1 VVQDRWGA
9 RVFTLE
15 DVLVGSADAGAGSVD
30 AARFADVVFPGA
42 AIDSRLVGPGELF
55 VALRGEQ
62 HDGHRYLAA
71 AFERG
76 ARAALVRRDALD
88 SLGID
93 GAFVLDP
100 GDLPADAA
108 LGANRPL
115 LIATDSTL
123 DALHRIARNH
133 RMKFNLYLI
142 GITGSVGKTSTKEAV
157 GAVLAQHFT
166 TLKTPRSYNSESTMP
181 LTILQMG
188 PEHEAAVIE
197 MGTYGPGE
205 IALLASIAIPQID
218 IVTNVG
224 PSHMERMGTIEAIA
238 QAEGEVIDALPDDGI
253 AILNYDDER
262 VRAMTSRTNARPFF
276 FGLDSKADLWADQV
290 ISHGFDG
297 ITLQAHYQGDA
308 VDLAL
313 PLMGKHHAY
322 TALAASAA
330 GLALGLNWAEI
341 AAGLKTCGERLR
353 FITLPGPNG
362 STILDDTYNASP
374 VSCVAALDLLAEMN
388 GRHIAVFG
396 DMYELG
402 PVEEEAHR
410 IVGRHVAQTADLL
423 YVVGERVHWIAEEAH
438 AHNPSLEIHQAP
450 DKPALAKML
459 KGVLKANDYVLV
471 KGARGMEM
479 ETVVAALTETRH

>member
-1 VVQDRWGA
+1 
-9 RVFTLE
+9 VFTLE
-15 DVLVGSADAGAGSVD
+15 DVLVGAAGGGLGSADV
-30 AARFADVVFPGA
+30 ARFAGVVFPGA
-42 AIDSRLVGPGELF
+42 AIDSRLVGQGELF

-62 HDGHRYLAA
+62 HDGHQYLAA

-76 ARAALVRRDALD
+76 AHAALVRRDALG
-88 SLGID
+88 SLSLND
-93 GAFVLDP
+93 AVVLDP
-100 GDLPADAA
+100 YDLPANITLDP
-108 LGANRPL
+108 GKPL
-115 LIATDSTL
+115 LIATDDTL

-133 RMKFNLYLI
+133 REKFSPHLI

-181 LTILQMG
+181 LTILQLG
-188 PEHEAAVIE
+188 AEHEAAVIE

-205 IALLASIAIPQID
+205 IALLASIAQPQIG

-238 QAEGEVIDALPDDGI
+238 QAEGEVIDALPDDGV
-253 AILNYDDER
+253 AILNDDDER
-262 VRAMTSRTNARPFF
+262 VRAMTSRTRARPFF
-276 FGLDSKADLWADQV
+276 FGLNPRADLWADQV
-290 ISHGFDG
+290 VSHGFDG
-297 ITLQAHYQGDA
+297 ITLRAHYQGEA
-308 VDLAL
+308 VDLSL

-330 GLALGLNWAEI
+330 GLTLGLKWDEI

-353 FITLPGPNG
+353 FITLPGPAG

-374 VSCVAALDLLAEMN
+374 VSCNAALDLLAEMN
-388 GRHIAVFG
+388 GRRIAVFG

-410 IVGRHVAQTADLL
+410 IVGAHAAQTADLL
-423 YVVGERVHWIAEEAH
+423 YLVGERVHWIAEEAR
-438 AHNPSLEIHQAP
+438 ANNPSLEIHQAP
-450 DKPALAKML
+450 DKPALAAML
-459 KGVLKANDYVLV
+459 KTALRANDYVLI
-471 KGARGMEM
+471 KGARGMAM
-479 ETVVAALTETRH
+479 ETVVAALAGTE

>member
-1 VVQDRWGA
+1 M
-9 RVFTLE
+9 FTLE
-15 DVLVGSADAGAGSVD
+15 DVLIGAADDVVGRPDT
-30 AARFADVVFPGA
+30 ARFAEIVFSGA

-71 AFERG
+71 AFDRG
-76 ARAALVRRDALD
+76 AQAALVRRDALR
-88 SLGID
+88 SLALEA
-93 GAFVLDP
+93 AFVLDP
-100 GDLPADAA
+100 DNPPDDVTLDDDQ
-108 LGANRPL
+108 PL
-115 LIATDSTL
+115 LVATDSTL
-123 DALHRIARNH
+123 DALHRITRNH
-133 RMKFNLYLI
+133 RRKFNPHLI

-157 GAVLAQHFT
+157 GAVLSQHFN

-205 IALLASIAIPQID
+205 IALLASIAVPQIG

-276 FGLDSKADLWADQV
+276 FGLDAKADLWADQV

-297 ITLQAHYQGDA
+297 ITLQAHYQGEA

-330 GLALGLNWAEI
+330 GLALGLSWDEI

-353 FITLPGPNG
+353 FITLPGPAG

-374 VSCVAALDLLAEMN
+374 VSCVAALDLLAELD

-402 PVEEEAHR
+402 PAEEEAHR

-438 AHNPSLEIHQAP
+438 SHNPAIEIHQAP
-450 DKPALAKML
+450 DKPVLAAMLRSALRA
-459 KGVLKANDYVLV
+459 GDYVLV
-471 KGARGMEM
+471 KGARGMAM
-479 ETVVAALTETRH
+479 ETVVAALTETRD

>member
-1 VVQDRWGA
+1 M
-9 RVFTLE
+9 FTLE
-15 DVLVGSADAGAGSVD
+15 DVLIGAADGGAASV
-30 AARFADVVFPGA
+30 ARFADVVFGGA

-62 HDGHRYLAA
+62 HDGHRYLVA

-76 ARAALVRRDALD
+76 AQAALVRRDALE
-88 SLGID
+88 SLALD
-93 GAFVLDP
+93 GPTVLDP
-100 GDLPADAA
+100 NDLPDDAT
-108 LGANRPL
+108 LNRNGPL
-115 LIATDSTL
+115 LIATESTL

-133 RMKFNLYLI
+133 RMKFNPHLI

-205 IALLASIAIPQID
+205 IALLASIAQPQIG

-238 QAEGEVIDALPDDGI
+238 QAEGEVIDALPGGGV

-276 FGLDSKADLWADQV
+276 FGLDPKAELWADRIV
-290 ISHGFDG
+290 SHGFDG
-297 ITLQAHYQGDA
+297 ITLRVHYQGDA
-308 VDLAL
+308 VDLTL

-330 GLALGLNWAEI
+330 GLVLGLSWTEI

-353 FITLPGPNG
+353 FITLPGPAG

-374 VSCVAALDLLAEMN
+374 VSCIAALDLLAELD

-402 PVEEEAHR
+402 PIEEEAHR
-410 IVGRHVAQTADLL
+410 IVGRHAAQIADLVYL
-423 YVVGERVHWIAEEAH
+423 VGERVHWIAEEAH
-438 AHNPSLEIHQAP
+438 AQNPSLEIHQAP
-450 DKPALAKML
+450 DKPTLAAML
-459 KGVLKANDYVLV
+459 KPVLKANDYVLV
-471 KGARGMEM
+471 KGARGMAM
-479 ETVVAALTETRH
+479 ETVVAELASSAAE

>member
-1 VVQDRWGA
+1 
-9 RVFTLE
+9 VFTLE
-15 DVLVGSADAGAGSVD
+15 DVLIGAADGAASDTD
-30 AARFADVVFPGA
+30 AARFAGMVFRGA
-42 AIDSRLVGPGELF
+42 AIDSRLVGPDELF

-88 SLGID
+88 SLSVDRAIL
-93 GAFVLDP
+93 LDP
-100 GDLPADAA
+100 RNLPADASLERDA
-108 LGANRPL
+108 PL

-133 RMKFNLYLI
+133 REKFSPQLI

-181 LTILQMG
+181 LTILQLG

-205 IALLASIAIPQID
+205 IALLASIARPRIG

-238 QAEGEVIDALPDDGI
+238 QAEGEVIDALPDDGV

-276 FGLDSKADLWADQV
+276 FGLDSNAELWADQV
-290 ISHGFDG
+290 VSHGFDG
-297 ITLQAHYQGDA
+297 VSLRAHYQGEA
-308 VDLAL
+308 HDLTL
-313 PLMGKHHAY
+313 PLLGKHHAY

-330 GLALGLNWAEI
+330 GIVLGLDWIEI
-341 AAGLKTCGERLR
+341 ADGLKSCGERLR
-353 FITLPGPNG
+353 FITLPGPAG

-374 VSCVAALDLLAEMN
+374 VSCIAALDLLAEMD

-410 IVGRHVAQTADLL
+410 TVGRHAAQTADLL
-423 YVVGERVHWIAEEAH
+423 YVVGERVHWIAEEAR
-438 AHNPSLEIHQAP
+438 AHNPSLDIHQAP
-450 DKPALAKML
+450 DKPALAAML
-459 KGVLKANDYVLV
+459 QATLQANDYVLV

-479 ETVVAALTETRH
+479 ETIVAALTSSDKE

>member
-1 VVQDRWGA
+1 M
-9 RVFTLE
+9 FTLE
-15 DVLVGSADAGAGSVD
+15 DVLVGAADGDGARVE
-30 AARFADVVFPGA
+30 AARFAGVVFGGA

-62 HDGHRYLAA
+62 HDGHQYLPA

-88 SLGID
+88 SLALDNVI
-93 GAFVLDP
+93 VLEP
-100 GDLPADAA
+100 TDLPDTVA
-108 LGANRPL
+108 LNPDQRL
-115 LIATDSTL
+115 LIATGDTL
-123 DALHRIARNH
+123 AALHRIARKH
-133 RMKFNLYLI
+133 REKFSPHLI

-181 LTILQMG
+181 LTILQLG

-205 IALLASIAIPQID
+205 IALLASIAQPQIG

-224 PSHMERMGTIEAIA
+224 PSHMERMGSIETIA

-253 AILNYDDER
+253 AILNYDDDR

-276 FGLDSKADLWADQV
+276 FGLNPNADLWADKV
-290 ISHGFDG
+290 VSHGFNG

-308 VDLAL
+308 IELAL

-330 GLALGLNWAEI
+330 GLVLGLNWAEI

-353 FITLPGPNG
+353 FITRPGPAG

-374 VSCVAALDLLAEMN
+374 VSCNAALDLLAEMN
-388 GRHIAVFG
+388 GRRIAVFG

-410 IVGRHVAQTADLL
+410 IVGAHAAQTADAL
-423 YVVGERVHWIAEEAH
+423 YLVGERVHWIAEEARV
-438 AHNPSLEIHQAP
+438 HNPTLEIHQAP
-450 DKPALAKML
+450 DTQALATLLKPA
-459 KGVLKANDYVLV
+459 LKANDFVLV
-471 KGARGMEM
+471 KGARGREM
-479 ETVVAALTETRH
+479 ETVVAALCEAE